1 MPAGVK
7 RGGKDMEREFSRH
20 VGSDLIEGLKK
31 EPLWAKLEPDCR
43 SGDVFLAIRQDYIS
57 FYHQGGG
64 LFTFDKNGFKTH
76 VKYAAVADVK
86 KDTYIS
92 EGQLEKIPLIKTF
105 ADGYGQI
112 KNNCALYSDEEA
124 EGVGNLL
131 EKNSYLHDK
140 NIFVLDLEVAFR
152 KDDRK
157 QDRIDI
163 LLYDNELRTLRFVE
177 AKHFS
182 NGDLRSKSTPKVVEQ
197 IGKYEEQLKLHEA
210 ELVAEYGK
218 YIDGLNQIF
227 GISLNTP
234 KTLDMNVSL
243 LIFGFDDAQKNSYR
257 FNDLVKNNPE
267 YDGISLYCKGD
278 PKDLSAETIWKM
290 AK

>member
-1 MPAGVK
+1 MA
-7 RGGKDMEREFSRH
+7 REFSRH
-20 VGSDLIEGLKK
+20 VGSDLIDGLKK

-43 SGDVFLAIRQDYIS
+43 SGDVFLAIREDYIS

-92 EGQLEKIPLIKTF
+92 EGQLEKIQLIKTF
-105 ADGYGQI
+105 AGEGYGQI
-112 KNNCALYSDEEA
+112 KKNCALYSGEEA
-124 EGVGNLL
+124 EGVANLL
-131 EKNSYLHDK
+131 KKNSYLHGK
-140 NIFVLDLEVAFR
+140 GIFVLDTEVAFAR
-152 KDDRK
+152 PEGE

-163 LLYDNELRTLRFVE
+163 LLYDNDSRTLRFVE

-182 NGDLRSKSTPKVVEQ
+182 NGDLWSKSTPKVVEQ
-197 IGKYEEQLKLHEA
+197 IARYEEQLECHKD
-210 ELVAEYGK
+210 ELIDEYGK

-227 GISLNTP
+227 GISLNAP
-234 KTLDMNVSL
+234 KGYDVNISL
-243 LIFGFDDAQKNSYR
+243 LIFGFDGAQKDSDRFKNMEYGSIPVYR
-257 FNDLVKNNPE
+257 L
-267 YDGISLYCKGD
+267 GD

-290 AK
+290 AR